1 MLTTFSLFF
10 YFYDSTRAT
19 CNNTPHTG
27 RQADLVRS
35 SVAILVCA
43 CVPPLQ
49 KGKDNHTS
57 AENRRASLSKRAS
70 LPACTGWV
78 REGEERQGL
87 LCVTRLRINIT
98 RFLYIPHASL
108 VSCLSVVEDASHPLP
123 HTRDS
128 FIFFSFSTFLP
139 TDFIFIIM
147 KVLVH
152 FAAGHPFLFF
162 LLGLS
167 VLHCQ
172 CTPCAIVYSIPFIS
186 VH

>member
-1 MLTTFSLFF
+1 MNTGFGAAPQSFFNFVFTLAVSLVSPLAIVACAFPRCLLRFHF

-35 SVAILVCA
+35 SVAILVC
-43 CVPPLQ
+43 
-49 KGKDNHTS
+49 GKDNHTS

-108 VSCLSVVEDASHPLP
+108 VSCLFICGGRYSHPLP
-123 HTRDS
+123 HTHKTVL
-128 FIFFSFSTFLP
+128 FSFPFQR
-139 TDFIFIIM
+139 
-147 KVLVH
+147 
-152 FAAGHPFLFF
+152 FAN
-162 LLGLS
+162 
-167 VLHCQ
+167 
-172 CTPCAIVYSIPFIS
+172 
-186 VH
+186 